1 MTNRAIPTGYEHL
14 DRVLTDAFRQAAS
27 GKGKERHALG
37 AEPFEKQQICEI
49 GRRLQGNKAAG
60 PLFQAVKKIYESG
73 RLPTGRAIAEL
84 YGAINYA
91 AAAILILEA
100 DLPGNEEKD
109 PWEVL

>member
-1 MTNRAIPTGYEHL
+1 MTTTPTRTDPTYTEL
-14 DRVLTDAFRQAAS
+14 DRVLSAAYQQAAS
-27 GKGKERHALG
+27 GEGKERHALG

-60 PLFQAVKKIYESG
+60 PLFQAVKKIYASG
-73 RLPTGRAIAEL
+73 RLPAGRAIAEL

-100 DLPGNEEKD
+100 DLPDNEGGS
-109 PWEVL
+109 V

>member
-1 MTNRAIPTGYEHL
+1 MSTEYLRTDPAYESL
-14 DRVLTDAFRQAAS
+14 DRVLTNAYTQAS
-27 GKGKERHALG
+27 LGKGKERHALD

-73 RLPTGRAIAEL
+73 RLPTSRAIAEL

-100 DLPGNEEKD
+100 DLPDGEGQ
-109 PWEVL
+109 